1 MELPQQEQAILRDI
15 DARYY
20 GANKFTAAAEQRE
33 LANQG
38 FPMPE
43 EWLAA
48 SRLADEELE
57 QMANAGNIKAGMFYS
72 DRLGSRLMEMQ
83 AANIASAS
91 SEESQKQLAQ
101 LTAKALVSGAQLMR
115 TSNSPFTAYVY
126 GRSLSGASKG
136 AQPEA
141 MAGAFF
147 AARDRGDL
155 RATMLMASFERENPR
170 MNSQTIMAAYYAMA
184 TLSAK

>member
-1 MELPQQEQAILRDI
+1 M
-15 DARYY
+15 
-20 GANKFTAAAEQRE
+20 
-33 LANQG
+33 
-38 FPMPE
+38 
-43 EWLAA
+43 
-48 SRLADEELE
+48 
-57 QMANAGNIKAGMFYS
+57 
-72 DRLGSRLMEMQ
+72 
-83 AANIASAS
+83 
-91 SEESQKQLAQ
+91 Q
-101 LTAKALVSGAQLMR
+101 LTAQALVSGAQLMR
-115 TSNSPFTAYVY
+115 RFDSPFIAYVY
-126 GRSLSGASKG
+126 GRSLSGAAKG

>member
-83 AANIASAS
+83 AANVGSAPSEDFKNSRCS
-91 SEESQKQLAQ
+91 SQHKRL
-101 LTAKALVSGAQLMR
+101 
-115 TSNSPFTAYVY
+115 
-126 GRSLSGASKG
+126 
-136 AQPEA
+136 
-141 MAGAFF
+141 
-147 AARDRGDL
+147 
-155 RATMLMASFERENPR
+155 
-170 MNSQTIMAAYYAMA
+170 
-184 TLSAK
+184 